1 MGVLLVSIQNTFWGY
16 CLTYQPEGIEH
27 LSCFTIEV
35 DSSSDDDLPKW
46 EVVSIK
52 DSVLGE
58 YNKYEGSKM
67 MTENNNEDTLL
78 SFIVRPI
85 SLIMEIFNRVNN
97 ESRKVYNFY
106 TEDTNERPHYI
117 NYKGGKCILPNRP
130 TYIILDKDIK
140 DVRKY
145 ARKSDSKIEYS
156 FSWIVR
162 GHYRRLHNPESF
174 GKDMFNRKIQGK
186 TWIESYTKGDQNLP
200 LKNPNYKIKMA

>member
-1 MGVLLVSIQNTFWGY
+1 
-16 CLTYQPEGIEH
+16 
-27 LSCFTIEV
+27 
-35 DSSSDDDLPKW
+35 
-46 EVVSIK
+46 
-52 DSVLGE
+52 
-58 YNKYEGSKM
+58 
-67 MTENNNEDTLL
+67 
-78 SFIVRPI
+78 
-85 SLIMEIFNRVNN
+85 
-97 ESRKVYNFY
+97 VYNFY
-106 TEDTNERPHYI
+106 TEDTNERPYYI